1 MHPRDA
7 NRIPGVCEEK
17 FKLKY
22 MRIDSGGVL
31 LGKFL
36 RNKLVDNVTVI
47 IMPHLTGG
55 NTPKTI
61 FYEEDLKSIDGI
73 VSLGLVDTKTVKG
86 NYVALTYKVLKDT

>member
-1 MHPRDA
+1 
-7 NRIPGVCEEK
+7 
-17 FKLKY
+17 
-22 MRIDSGGVL
+22 
-31 LGKFL
+31 
-36 RNKLVDNVTVI
+36 
-47 IMPHLTGG
+47 MPHLTGG